1 MFCALL
7 IELNE
12 MKVNLKNALSLRF
25 ESFAPERLGTAK
37 WFVDG
42 CDYLAAVGNAIVKV
56 IINSPDVPSLIQFRS
71 RRLLHY
77 FSFLNSE
84 TSLQDKVYVFCQS

>member
-12 MKVNLKNALSLRF
+12 IKVNIKNALSLRY

-42 CDYLAAVGNAIVKV
+42 CDYLAAVGNAIAKV
-56 IINSPDVPSLIQFRS
+56 IINSQDVSSLIRS

>member
-1 MFCALL
+1 ML

-12 MKVNLKNALSLRF
+12 SPYKVHFPRF

-42 CDYLAAVGNAIVKV
+42 CDYLAAVGNAISKV
-56 IINSPDVPSLIQFRS
+56 IIHLAQMCSLSFRRTIQS
-71 RRLLHY
+71 I
-77 FSFLNSE
+77 FSLPLQQSKFLM
-84 TSLQDKVYVFCQS
+84 LK